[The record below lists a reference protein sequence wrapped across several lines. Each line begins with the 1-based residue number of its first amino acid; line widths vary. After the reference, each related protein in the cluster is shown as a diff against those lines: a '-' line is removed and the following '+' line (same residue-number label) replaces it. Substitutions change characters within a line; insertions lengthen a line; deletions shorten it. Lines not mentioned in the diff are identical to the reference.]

1 VRPICLLLGLAL
13 LVAACRGADEASVR
27 PDPAAAPPSTALVIR
42 GGRLAEIDAR
52 TLEPLPGR
60 AVHLRG
66 HNGGIALS
74 PDGSRAAAGG
84 AKSIRIVD
92 LTRFE
97 VVADLPKPHGYSRL
111 VSWGDPDRIVVVSEV
126 FRRNRVDVLVLA
138 VDSGRLLSRRSYPAE
153 DGWPHVVRAANG
165 SVAFLLHPMGGIGP
179 TRLVHVDRSGCSR
192 LYRLDRIASGSEWVD
207 STSVIRDLWPALALD
222 ADGTHAYVFGVDDFV
237 AEVDLTH
244 GEVSNHSLEPRLSL
258 AGRLWNW
265 LEPSAEAKASDWTQL
280 GALWLGDGM
289 LALFGDRTVPIVE
302 GDTHHEVGK
311 ALGFRLVD
319 TADWSVR
326 MVDDEV
332 ISMERSRD
340 MLLAWGHLWSSV
352 TRQYSGI
359 GLRAYDLEG
368 ERLFHVL
375 GNQRVETASIV
386 GATALAKL
394 ADQQGTVAVDV
405 AGGRVLQ
412 EPVSSA
418 LVPSRVVGS
427 DAP

>member
-27 PDPAAAPPSTALVIR
+27 RDPAAASASTALVVR
-42 GGRLAEIDAR
+42 NGRLAEIDAR

-74 PDGSRAAAGG
+74 PDGSRAAVGG

-111 VSWGDPDRIVVVSEV
+111 VSWGDPDRVVVVSEV

-138 VDSGRLLSRRSYPAE
+138 VDSGLLSRRSYPAE

-165 SVAFLLHPMGGIGP
+165 SVAFLLHPFGDIGP
-179 TRLVHVDRSGCSR
+179 TRLVHVDRSGHSR
-192 LYRLDRIASGSEWVD
+192 LYRLDRIASGNEWVG

-222 ADGTHAYVFGVDDFV
+222 AEGARAYVVGADDLL
-237 AEVDLTH
+237 AEVDLA
-244 GEVSNHSLEPRLSL
+244 R
-258 AGRLWNW
+258 GRLAYHPLRPTRSIAARLLDW

-280 GALWLGDGM
+280 GAEWLGDGR
-289 LALFGDRTVPIVE
+289 LALFGQQTVPIID
-302 GDTHHEVGK
+302 GDTHHEVGR
-311 ALGFRLVD
+311 ALGFRLLD
-319 TADWSVR
+319 TSDWSVR
-326 MVDDEV
+326 MVDEQV
-332 ISMERSRD
+332 VWMRRSGD
-340 MLLAWGHLWSSV
+340 MLLGWGDLWSSI
-352 TRQYSGI
+352 TQQFTGA
-359 GLRAYDLEG
+359 GLRAYDLNG
-368 ERLFHVL
+368 QSRFHVL
-375 GNQRVETASIV
+375 GDLRVQDVSIV
-386 GATALAKL
+386 GATALAQL
-394 ADQQGTVAVDV
+394 SDGEGTVAVEL
-405 AGGRVLQ
+405 AGGRVLA
-412 EPVSSA
+412 ERVAPA
-418 LVPSRVVGS
+418 FLPSRVVQP